1 MTAVPYEQTGQQT
14 SEPEVPATEVTTPE
28 AVATEAP
35 AAPVVEAK
43 TEEVVPEATPVA
55 AADPV
60 KLEEAKQEVSQEIKE
75 EKEEVLQKLEEAKGD
90 PGLEE
95 TLITSLLNDK
105 ERDKYTILEKD
116 QQIAIL
122 EQKLKEANDKLY
134 LNEYDSTKLAVPEPL
149 RKAILAAH
157 QFDANQD
164 DASLK
169 GKLVTEL
176 TKSLELLTGVDVTT
190 QVNADANRR
199 AVT

>member
-1 MTAVPYEQTGQQT
+1 MTAVPYEQTGQQV
-14 SEPEVPATEVTTPE
+14 SEPAVPTPEVTPTEV
-28 AVATEAP
+28 VATEAP
-35 AAPVVEAK
+35 
-43 TEEVVPEATPVA
+43 VVPVAEAPIEAVAPEPTPVP

-134 LNEYDSTKLAVPEPL
+134 LNEYDNSKLAVPEPL

-164 DASLK
+164 DASLR

-176 TKSLELLTGVDVTT
+176 TKSLEMLTGVDVTT
-190 QVNADANRR
+190 QVAADANRR